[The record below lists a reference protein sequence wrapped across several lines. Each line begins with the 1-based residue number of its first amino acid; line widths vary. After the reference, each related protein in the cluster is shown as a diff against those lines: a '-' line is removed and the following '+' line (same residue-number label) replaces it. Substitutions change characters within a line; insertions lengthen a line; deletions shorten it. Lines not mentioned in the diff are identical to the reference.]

1 MSITCQI
8 TTITTFQWVEVAVG
22 PFATEEEAT
31 TRAAQ
36 FPKSCALKVLTI
48 WGYDPYYLVSTR
60 VHLRADGVNGGTNE
74 AGIKRLASIKRTA
87 SKLGIVV
94 EETVD
99 DR

>member
-1 MSITCQI
+1 MNITCQI
-8 TTITTFQWVEVAVG
+8 TTLTTFQWVEAAVG

-31 TRAAQ
+31 AQAAQ
-36 FPKSCALKVLTI
+36 FPKSCALKVRTI
-48 WGYDPYYLVSTR
+48 WGYDPYYVVSTR

-87 SKLGIVV
+87 TKLGIAV